1 MIERVSWQE
10 FTARFRWKQG
20 EHLTLI
26 APSGAGKT
34 TVEAALIPYRG
45 YSVFFGT
52 KPADPLYN
60 KIIKSGFVRVE
71 SMRDVR
77 SYDKKIMLWPR
88 YTGSID
94 ETMAKQREAF
104 KEALDIIVKQGAWA
118 VWLDESKYLAEQLG
132 LSKSIKFC
140 VNQLRSNK
148 SSVICG
154 AQRPAWVPPDVLSNA
169 SHIFIWK
176 TTKHSDLKAL
186 SDIGGIDSSMVM
198 EAIKRLGNHEF
209 LYIFT
214 RGVNS
219 RMVISQVSN

>member
-1 MIERVSWQE
+1 MIERVTWQE

-34 TVEAALIPYRG
+34 TVERALLGYRG
-45 YSVFFGT
+45 YNVFFGT
-52 KPADPLYN
+52 KPADVLYEQ
-60 KIIKSGFVRVE
+60 IIRSGFVRVE
-71 SMRDVR
+71 SLRDIR
-77 SYDKKIMLWPR
+77 SFDRNVMLWPR

-94 ETMAKQREAF
+94 ETMEKQRIAF

-148 SSVICG
+148 SSIICG

-169 SHIFIWK
+169 SHIFLWK
-176 TTKHSDLKAL
+176 TTKRGDLLTL
-186 SDIGGIDSSMVM
+186 SDIGGIDAQMV
-198 EAIKRLGNHEF
+198 KDTLKTLGNHEF
-209 LYIFT
+209 LYIYT

-219 RMVISQVSN
+219 RMVISQVRN